1 MKAILLAT
9 ICLFAL
15 TAIAPAFAQSSKSC
29 TTTCS
34 GNANSG
40 GRGLA
45 PRRAV
50 RPGDEPKED
59 LVSLPHY

>member
-15 TAIAPAFAQSSKSC
+15 TAIAPAFAQSGKSC

-34 GNANSG
+34 GSAKDG
-40 GRGLA
+40 GSRTCT
-45 PRRAV
+45 
-50 RPGDEPKED
+50 KTC
-59 LVSLPHY
+59 S